1 MNISSKM
8 VGTCCVYGCT
18 SESYK
23 GSDLSF
29 HVLPKNEERRKLWL
43 ENMEIRRKISKN
55 TVVCSK
61 HFEPS
66 CFVMVN
72 FRQCLKADAV
82 PTISAKGFK
91 TGPNENQM
99 IVDVYN
105 HLQETWPAKQR
116 IHTRM
121 CEKTAEVLATNPAK
135 VCRVLKRKGIN
146 VTKEPQRP
154 ITPIEVKECETDN
167 SDKSNSEQESPAK
180 TKRAHKT
187 YDLRQGKDTQTPQP
201 KIAVKRNLTKSE
213 VTLAKVGVECL
224 KNINTSL
231 ERVTKNGNG
240 EMLEH
245 YECPLCKILY
255 PSSEKA
261 IEHLKYYHSREGINP
276 ECIKK
281 VSVRHCP
288 VCKKKVKS
296 LLMHQCEKEKLF
308 FESSSFNCSICKKKL
323 PTIRMFDDHVI
334 KTHSHETSYFP
345 SFNDFV
351 SWKQYIENES
361 GILYK
366 VVEERDNKKYYRCEC
381 ADRLKLKLCPGL
393 MIAQEF
399 GNGIHVVLFETHE
412 LIKKKYTL
420 PAKYKKYSIS
430 KLVKPVEGYN
440 ATKVIMDDNDQ
451 YLQLKTLLENI
462 AVDAA
467 KINIAGLRLL
477 MSKALE
483 MASILTSYDEETEE
497 NVEKQFN
504 LSDAQIANALQDKD
518 DVTKAKRPK
527 LDTMSPKIL
536 NTFSLASI
544 QINNNSDT
552 ASEDE
557 LTDIDLEI
565 LKSNMERKTVD
576 TDILKD
582 CSDQTDTSKVTFND
596 TYKDFVTK
604 NFVQSDK
611 PIKCQPKRRPV
622 VKTKIGQFNPVKIAP
637 NPEEKND
644 VKTTTISEKSLKTNQ
659 VVKNDEI
666 VSPKIN
672 QLIKNVEKVSPK
684 INQLVKNDVKV
695 SPKINQLVKN
705 DVKVSPKI
713 NQLVKN
719 DVKVSPKIN
728 QLVKNDVKVSP
739 KINQLVKN
747 IEKVSPKIKQVVKN
761 DETMAK
767 TSDKNS
773 DSDKIENKVVPKSV
787 TRVSSVSSRKVDF
800 EYEVIEQEEDCN
812 ILVLKL

>member
-1 MNISSKM
+1 M
-8 VGTCCVYGCT
+8 VGTCCVYACT
-18 SESYK
+18 SESNK

-29 HVLPKNEERRKLWL
+29 HVLPKNEERRKQWL
-43 ENMEIRRKISKN
+43 ENMEIRRRISKN

-99 IVDVYN
+99 IIDVYN
-105 HLQETWPAKQR
+105 HLLETWPAKDR

-135 VCRVLKRKGIN
+135 VCRVLKSKGVD

-154 ITPIEVKECETDN
+154 ITPIEAKEYESDN
-167 SDKSNSEQESPAK
+167 SDKSNSDQESPAK

-187 YDLRQGKDTQTPQP
+187 YDLRKGKDTQTPPPIHP
-201 KIAVKRNLTKSE
+201 KIAVKRNLTKN
-213 VTLAKVGVECL
+213 KVNLPEANIECL
-224 KNINTSL
+224 NRNTSL
-231 ERVTKNGNG
+231 ELVTKNGN
-240 EMLEH
+240 EETFEH
-245 YECPLCKILY
+245 YECPLCKITY

-276 ECIKK
+276 ECLKK

-296 LLMHQCEKEKLF
+296 LLIHQCENEKLF
-308 FESSSFNCSICKKKL
+308 FESSAFNCSICKKKY
-323 PTIRMFDDHVI
+323 PTIRIFDDHVI
-334 KTHSHETSYFP
+334 KMHSQETSYFP

-361 GILYK
+361 GIHYK

-430 KLVKPVEGYN
+430 KLIKPVEGYN

-467 KINIAGLRLL
+467 KINIAGLKLL

-497 NVEKQFN
+497 HVEKQFN

-518 DVTKAKRPK
+518 DDVTKAKRPK
-527 LDTMSPKIL
+527 LDAMSPKIV

-557 LTDIDLEI
+557 QTDIDLEI

-582 CSDQTDTSKVTFND
+582 CSDQSDTNKVTFND

-604 NFVQSDK
+604 NFVQNDK
-611 PIKCQPKRRPV
+611 PITCQPKRRPV

-644 VKTTTISEKSLKTNQ
+644 VKTTTISEKSLNTEHQ
-659 VVKNDEI
+659 VVKIDEI
-666 VSPKIN
+666 LSRKIN
-672 QLIKNVEKVSPK
+672 QLI
-684 INQLVKNDVKV
+684 KNDVKV

-705 DVKVSPKI
+705 YEKVSPKI
-713 NQLVKN
+713 NQVVKN
-719 DVKVSPKIN
+719 DTKVSPKIN
-728 QLVKNDVKVSP
+728 QAIKNDTKVTP
-739 KINQLVKN
+739 KIN
-747 IEKVSPKIKQVVKN
+747 QVVKN
-761 DETMAK
+761 DVTMAK
-767 TSDKNS
+767 TSEKNS
-773 DSDKIENKVVPKSV
+773 VSDKIENKVVPKSV